1 LKALRTEPEWRYQ
14 TVEQFSADIWRFI
27 DGIPILARPVTLS
40 YQARKFYQRNK
51 VSVLAGMFV
60 FFALVTGITT
70 AIWQANVARQQ
81 ANVALDAQRQSEI
94 ETEHA
99 KHEEEKAKKIAAY
112 MSKVFSYA
120 NPRWYAEG
128 AKFKGETK
136 VIEVMDNLS
145 DKIDT
150 EFAGQADIQA
160 ELHHKFAE
168 IFVAVAGVGIN
179 ERSKQYKAKALD
191 HIRRALEL
199 RRQFY
204 GERHEL
210 VAKDMVYLYWC
221 GGVEEKDRA
230 TYLMEA
236 INMMR
241 ETNPN
246 NLNLPY
252 MLIDYTNRL
261 MMPDTAEKYH
271 EQYRNAVLPTTTE
284 NKYQISERYLREIL
298 PIFRFHYKEDNYT
311 IFVAECKLAYTL
323 AIQEKWTDFDEHF
336 TVCKQ
341 GQEKVQDATSAKA
354 MKKLVELIE
363 KVLSNKI
370 NFK

>member
-1 LKALRTEPEWRYQ
+1 MGDLDNIVLKSLRKEPELRYQ

-27 DGIPILARPVTLS
+27 DGMPVLARPSTLAYRAS
-40 YQARKFYQRNK
+40 KFYRRNK
-51 VSVLAGMFV
+51 IAVLATLFIFV
-60 FFALVTGITT
+60 SLLTGISI
-70 AIWQANVARQQ
+70 AIWQASVAQ
-81 ANVALDAQRQSEI
+81 AQAQMAVEAQHQAEM
-94 ETEHA
+94 
-99 KHEEEKAKKIAAY
+99 EEAKAKKITAY

-128 AKFKGETK
+128 ARFKGETK
-136 VIEVMDNLS
+136 VIEVMDELS

-168 IFVAVAGVGIN
+168 IFAAVAGVGIN

-191 HIRRALEL
+191 HSRRALEL

-210 VAKDMVYLYWC
+210 IAKDMVYLYWC
-221 GGVEEKDRA
+221 GGVEEKDKA
-230 TYLMEA
+230 TYLMAA

-252 MLIDYTNRL
+252 MLADYVNRL
-261 MMPDTAEKYH
+261 IMPNISELH
-271 EQYRNAVLPTTTE
+271 EQYRNGVFPPTTE
-284 NKYQISERYLREIL
+284 NKYQIGERYLREML
-298 PIFRFHYKEDNYT
+298 PVFRLHYKEDNYS
-311 IFVAECKLAYTL
+311 IFVTECKLAYTL
-323 AIQEKWTDFDEHF
+323 AMQEKWTDFDEYYR
-336 TVCKQ
+336 VCKQ
-341 GQEKVQDATSAKA
+341 GETKLQGTDTAEGIRESVEFVEQVLAEKNNLK
-354 MKKLVELIE
+354 
-363 KVLSNKI
+363 
-370 NFK
+370 